1 MGLEHL
7 TTLDAIKQLL
17 DGTQIKVL
25 AFEEGDYGLWS
36 KRLEQGRFATLNCA
50 DDNKRT
56 LSRMALL
63 ALIEGVDMMLKRRR
77 QRYKNIEN
85 LERQSAEIKNPA
97 ASSGV

>member
-56 LSRMALL
+56 L
-63 ALIEGVDMMLKRRR
+63 ITHGVSGLDRRGGYDAKKA
-77 QRYKNIEN
+77 QKT
-85 LERQSAEIKNPA
+85 L
-97 ASSGV
+97 